1 MAVDLAH
8 PRIHM
13 AFLIFVF
20 ENSFVFEC
28 VFAIVFVF
36 LGPPLIAICPILV
49 CRIYKKN
56 VAVTSKFKYKA
67 FFIID
72 IHFYLI

>member
-1 MAVDLAH
+1 MAN
-8 PRIHM
+8 I
-13 AFLIFVF
+13 I
-20 ENSFVFEC
+20 
-28 VFAIVFVF
+28 
-36 LGPPLIAICPILV
+36 LGPPIIATGPILV